1 VDVLAVLAPF
11 PTNAY
16 DWDANFFQ
24 QGAGGVWQ
32 LGASLDRAGSAPVA
46 VAFSPQ
52 FMENFNPSTSIRL
65 ERVEA
70 TLQLDVFD
78 AERIASGGVYFGLGL
93 QNGRRQRYS
102 AQVQVREA
110 GLVSFGLNEN
120 GTFRPISQLPLSPV
134 RVTLAI
140 QRNADATLTFFV
152 NGQQLDSSPALF
164 ALGEPVSVVLYT
176 SGGGMFVAVSA
187 LNFSLSPYMG
197 P

>member
-1 VDVLAVLAPF
+1 LQDFVLLITTDIIIPMMVR
-11 PTNAY
+11 
-16 DWDANFFQ
+16 
-24 QGAGGVWQ
+24 Q
-32 LGASLDRAGSAPVA
+32 LNLT
-46 VAFSPQ
+46 Q
-52 FMENFNPSTSIRL
+52 FMENFNPATSTRL
-65 ERVEA
+65 EGVEA
-70 TLQLDVFD
+70 SLQLEVFD
-78 AERIASGGVYFGLGL
+78 AERVAEGGVYFGLGL

-140 QRNADATLTFFV
+140 QRKADAILTFFV

-176 SGGGMFVAVSA
+176 SGGDVCGGFCPEFQPKPLRGAIM
-187 LNFSLSPYMG
+187 
-197 P
+197 